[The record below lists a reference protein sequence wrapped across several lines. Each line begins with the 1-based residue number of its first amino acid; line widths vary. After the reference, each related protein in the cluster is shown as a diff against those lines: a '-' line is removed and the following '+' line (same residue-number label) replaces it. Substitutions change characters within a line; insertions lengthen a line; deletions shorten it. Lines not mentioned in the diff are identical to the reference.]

1 MNYDALKPEAKKSLT
16 SQDTI
21 LSSKNR
27 FNLAGKEIQV
37 KYEKIFLV
45 DKNIFS
51 ENAGKIVYS
60 SLCNRKFEKEHTE
73 LLSKELWSVRS
84 MLTMINF
91 SFDPKINIEHQERSF
106 DRIQS
111 RAFSRANA

>member
-1 MNYDALKPEAKKSLT
+1 MKK
-16 SQDTI
+16 
-21 LSSKNR
+21 
-27 FNLAGKEIQV
+27 
-37 KYEKIFLV
+37 YFLV
-45 DKNIFS
+45 DNFFS
-51 ENAGKIVYS
+51 ENSGKIVYS
-60 SLCNRKFEKEHTE
+60 SLCNRKFEKEHVE

-91 SFDPKINIEHQERSF
+91 SFDSKINIEHQERSF